1 MLIALDLK
9 GFMLPTKTDLGEIM
23 KRETQTIEFKQSW
36 HDEYLKWI
44 CGFANAQGGKLV
56 IGVDDAK
63 ITACVADELEWR
75 LK

>member
-1 MLIALDLK
+1 
-9 GFMLPTKTDLGEIM
+9 M
-23 KRETQTIEFKQSW
+23 KRETRKVAFKQNW

-44 CGFANAQGGKLV
+44 CGFAIAQGGKLV
-56 IGVDDAK
+56 VCVDDAT